1 MDNKELEIILN
12 AANDKDVKN
21 DFLMKEEQHI
31 LKLTAKIC
39 GKSLSMSDDEWSV
52 GLNAMSYAID
62 TYNPDKGKFW
72 SYAAIVIKS
81 RLTDHYRKVKGSE
94 VLVDGDAFS
103 GVLDEEANDSGLR
116 REIASKTMV
125 TDYDPVRDE
134 IEALTEELS
143 DYNISFFDLA
153 GNSPKAGKTKDT
165 CVSIL
170 KAIFT
175 PPPLT
180 ESIKSNKSIPVKE
193 LSKRLKF
200 SKKLTDRYRKYL
212 IVSTLILDGDYPEL
226 SEYLHDA
233 KMAIKSIDADG
244 R

>member
-1 MDNKELEIILN
+1 MDNKELEIILD
-12 AANDKDVKN
+12 AAVNKDVKN
-21 DFLMKEEQHI
+21 DFLMREEQHI

-39 GKSLSMSDDEWSV
+39 GKSLSFSDDEWSV
-52 GLNAMSYAID
+52 GLNAVSYAID
-62 TYNPDKGKFW
+62 TFDPDKGEFW
-72 SYAAIVIKS
+72 GYAGIVIKS
-81 RLTDHYRKVKGSE
+81 RLTDHYRKIKGSE
-94 VLVDGDAFS
+94 ILVDEDSFA

-125 TDYDPVRDE
+125 TDENPIRDE
-134 IEALTEELS
+134 IEALTTELS

-153 GNSPKAGKTKDT
+153 GNSPKAGKTKET
-165 CVSIL
+165 CVGIL

-180 ESIKSNKSIPVKE
+180 DIIKNTKSIPVKE
-193 LSKRLKF
+193 LSKRYKF

-212 IVSTLILDGDYPEL
+212 IVSTLILSGDYPEL
-226 SEYLHDA
+226 SEYLYDA
-233 KMAIKSIDADG
+233 KMAIKEIKADG